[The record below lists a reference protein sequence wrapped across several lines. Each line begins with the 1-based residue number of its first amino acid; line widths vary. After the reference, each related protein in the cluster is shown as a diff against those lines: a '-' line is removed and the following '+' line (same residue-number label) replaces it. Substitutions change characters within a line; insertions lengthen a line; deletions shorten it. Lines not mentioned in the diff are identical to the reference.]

1 MKITF
6 ETHERT
12 GEWYCIL
19 WTGDGG
25 QKIWH
30 EIGATA
36 KEAEDKMKATF
47 NSLFKR

>member
-19 WTGDGG
+19 WNCDM
-25 QKIWH
+25 KITH
-30 EIGATA
+30 TMAPTA
-36 KEAEDKMKATF
+36 NEAERLMKEKLLA
-47 NSLFKR
+47 LFKR